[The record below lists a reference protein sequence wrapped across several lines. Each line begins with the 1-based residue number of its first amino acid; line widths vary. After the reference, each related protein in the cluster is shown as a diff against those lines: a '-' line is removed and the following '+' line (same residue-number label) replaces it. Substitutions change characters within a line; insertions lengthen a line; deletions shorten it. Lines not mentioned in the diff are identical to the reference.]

1 MFAILSGLAT
11 KQRAAA
17 ALSATSAPAFT
28 CSLSNMEGQRRPQ
41 SPFVSNSAGLDT
53 PSGPHDN
60 PGVILVSH
68 QLPLQEG
75 EPDYANLFGHLS
87 QRAEGI
93 VIAIIVILTG
103 QMMKVTLGACR
114 RRCKK
119 GTTAEAG
126 KTDTERNPATTD
138 VERATKEDG
147 KGSPKKKDEKD
158 GKQNA
163 AKKDDPKPDAG
174 VATAKPPVG
183 PPTSL
188 GPPAALSKAGAAAAA
203 AAAAQGAPVTSTT
216 PSVTPTQMLA
226 EIQKVASELQMFRK
240 SMDAQALEGKHATQL
255 MQTQLKDIVK
265 TLTAMGPRMDGL
277 ESIAGTLSSKMGPL
291 SKNAVDIKT
300 ILEREMG
307 DMQKALFSASTL
319 AKGNHD
325 EHMKAMK
332 AYHDEVLKA
341 LNGWGKEIL
350 HQLTQKDFQTSTALT
365 RVLEQHAS
373 EILAACHYQQTEI
386 AEIKGITSELA
397 STLESSSSEVHLIR
411 EYCER
416 PVPAVPAAPTYRPVI
431 PGPSVHDPARPPLHD
446 PTVPARINLQQALP
460 SDPSHIVVRGAGG
473 SHISIP
479 LNS

>member
-60 PGVILVSH
+60 PGVIRVSH

-203 AAAAQGAPVTSTT
+203 AAAAQGAPATSTT
-216 PSVTPTQMLA
+216 PPVTPAQMLA

-300 ILEREMG
+300 MLEKEMG
-307 DMQKALFSASTL
+307 DMQKVLFSASTL

-350 HQLTQKDFQTSTALT
+350 HQLTQKDYQTSTALT

-386 AEIKGITSELA
+386 AGIKGITSELA

-446 PTVPARINLQQALP
+446 PTAPARINLQQALP

>member
-1 MFAILSGLAT
+1 MLSGFAMGPP
-11 KQRAAA
+11 AAA
-17 ALSATSAPAFT
+17 DLFATSAPAFT
-28 CSLSNMEGQRRPQ
+28 RSRSNMEGQRRPQ
-41 SPFVSNSAGLDT
+41 SPFAANRAGVDVPPDPLDSPDVLRLSHRL
-53 PSGPHDN
+53 PS
-60 PGVILVSH
+60 
-68 QLPLQEG
+68 QEG
-75 EPDYANLFGHLS
+75 EPDYANLLGHLS

-93 VIAIIVILTG
+93 AIAVVVI
-103 QMMKVTLGACR
+103 

-119 GTTAEAG
+119 ATTTKAG
-126 KTDTERNPATTD
+126 KTDTEKDPPKQED
-138 VERATKEDG
+138 VTAKDVG
-147 KGSPKKKDEKD
+147 AGSPKKTDEVD
-158 GKQNA
+158 DKQSD
-163 AKKDDPKPDAG
+163 AKKDDPKPEVG
-174 VATAKPPVG
+174 VAAAKPPTPPVG

-203 AAAAQGAPVTSTT
+203 AAAAQGAPATSTT
-216 PSVTPTQMLA
+216 PPVTPTQMLA

-255 MQTQLKDIVK
+255 MQTQLTDIVK

-300 ILEREMG
+300 MLEREMG

-332 AYHDEVLKA
+332 AQHDEVMKA
-341 LNGWGKEIL
+341 LNGWSKEIL

-365 RVLEQHAS
+365 RVLEQNAS

-397 STLESSSSEVHLIR
+397 STLESSSAEVHLIR

-416 PVPAVPAAPTYRPVI
+416 PVPAVPAAPTYRPVV
-431 PGPSVHDPARPPLHD
+431 PRPSVHDHQARPPLHD
-446 PTVPARINLQQALP
+446 PTAPARINLQQALP